1 MHQTWAENS
10 SDGSNLLKAKVVFDM
25 LVACGAKLSVGVS
38 EAGCALRN
46 LKLEEGEA
54 SDEVCAVAVAVVE
67 CALSKSEYS
76 DRYDVLAS
84 RVDRWCDGGLKDVND
99 VDKLANVADGVR
111 STFNTYSRKW
121 ALVNAVAECAEA
133 GWPTARAWVDS
144 HSSLEFHDYMFPA
157 KAAAE
162 GRHPNFSVRHSC
174 DYIAVAE
181 AFRVEY
187 MRAQN
192 LGHLVLHSAH

>member
-1 MHQTWAENS
+1 MHSTWAENS
-10 SDGSNLLKAKVVFDM
+10 SDGSNLLKAKATFDM
-25 LVACGAKLSVGVS
+25 LVACGAKLSVGIS

-46 LKLEEGEA
+46 LRLGEGGA
-54 SDEVCAVAVAVVE
+54 TDEVCAVAIAIVE
-67 CALSKSEYS
+67 CALSKSEYV

-84 RVDRWCDGGLKDVND
+84 RIEKWCNGELKGTND

-111 STFNTYSRKW
+111 STFNTYDRKW

-133 GWPTARAWVDS
+133 GWPTAKAWVDS
-144 HSSLEFHDYMFPA
+144 HSSLEFYDYMFPA

-162 GRHPNFSVRHSC
+162 GRYPNFSVRHSC
-174 DYIAVAE
+174 DYIAVAA
-181 AFRVEY
+181 AFRADY
-187 MRAQN
+187 IRAQN